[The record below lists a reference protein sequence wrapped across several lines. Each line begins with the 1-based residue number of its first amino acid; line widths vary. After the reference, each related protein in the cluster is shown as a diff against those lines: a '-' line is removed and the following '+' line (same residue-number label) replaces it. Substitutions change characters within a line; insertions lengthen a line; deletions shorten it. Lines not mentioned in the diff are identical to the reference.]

1 MQLQRLEMFPL
12 SKKRADDASRHKAHN
27 WQSGMPLS
35 KTKVQCHGYGHMVH
49 HSYFLSLQDRQSD
62 QHHLEANR
70 ELLALFNFASSSCI
84 RDTIPDLCSSRQKT
98 LQGLICRGD
107 RRLVE
112 KVSNVP
118 TSTTFSGP
126 SHVGRRRL
134 LL

>member
-84 RDTIPDLCSSRQKT
+84 RDTSPIFALAETENLFKALSAEETDALLRKFLTYQ
-98 LQGLICRGD
+98 
-107 RRLVE
+107 LVQLL
-112 KVSNVP
+112 
-118 TSTTFSGP
+118 
-126 SHVGRRRL
+126 VGRL
-134 LL
+134 M